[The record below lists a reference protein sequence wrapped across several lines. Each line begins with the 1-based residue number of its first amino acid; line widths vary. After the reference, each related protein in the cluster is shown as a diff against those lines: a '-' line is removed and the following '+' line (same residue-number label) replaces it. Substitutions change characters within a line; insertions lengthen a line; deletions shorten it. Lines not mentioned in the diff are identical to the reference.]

1 MQKITPFLWL
11 DGHAEEAAAFYV
23 SLFANSRI
31 IETMRYG
38 EAGPGQPGAVMLAE
52 FELEGQRFIALNGG
66 GQFKF
71 SPALSLFVDC
81 QTQGEI
87 DALWGKFCDG
97 GRAIQCGWVT
107 DKFGVT
113 WQIVPNMLLKLLQDK
128 DTVRSQRVMRAMMQ
142 MVKLDIAALQRAYD
156 GD

>member
-1 MQKITPFLWL
+1 MQKITPFLWF

-38 EAGPGQPGAVMLAE
+38 EAGPGQAGAVMLVE
-52 FELEGQRFIALNGG
+52 FELEGQLFIALNGG

-97 GRAIQCGWVT
+97 GQAIQCGWVT

-156 GD
+156 GE